1 MDHVTFRA
9 PQLRRHGYIEL
20 LRTVLTTSIDMLEA
34 IRAYPKAP
42 STTNLVSH
50 LRNIVRHLE
59 ERDIDESRLELG
71 RALQNHKSLFQ
82 FDAGD
87 AVSRGLLRSINSMLH
102 TGHQNIIDNI
112 KAAKKTFGSPGSGI
126 RPTKSRVYSAG
137 GFARSVPN
145 LQNCGK
151 SSRRGRSPMVA
162 PDRCPD
168 HTGRCSS
175 SNTFTRPYSSAN
187 SHTGT
192 HGQAHATVHTS
203 VNKPTPFHISSGNGT
218 RIARCPES
226 VVVPLIASRRSPS
239 PSGSEDWTE
248 QDARDFDYATYYGSE
263 TWFLE

>member
-9 PQLRRHGYIEL
+9 PQLRRHGYVGL
-20 LRTVLTTSIDMLEA
+20 LRTVLTSSIDMLEA

-71 RALQNHKSLFQ
+71 RALQAHKQIFQ

-102 TGHQNIIDNI
+102 TGYQNIIDNI
-112 KAAKKTFGSPGSGI
+112 KAANKTFGAAGTGI
-126 RPTKSRVYSAG
+126 RPPKSRFHSAG
-137 GFARSVPN
+137 NSSRSVPN
-145 LQNCGK
+145 LQNCGH

-162 PDRCPD
+162 PNCCPN
-168 HTGRCSS
+168 HTSQRSS
-175 SNTFTRPYSSAN
+175 SNTTTRPYSSTN
-187 SHTGT
+187 SHIGS
-192 HGQAHATVHTS
+192 HGQAHASVHTS
-203 VNKPTPFHISSGNGT
+203 VIKPTPYSISSGNGT
-218 RIARCPES
+218 RLARCPES
-226 VVVPLIASRRSPS
+226 AVVSLIASRRSPS